1 MDSLTAH
8 ILTVC
13 NQRPTEAELTAPRRY
28 RRRET
33 WIPVK
38 GEAVTVWRMTSHDP
52 DLDETFRGVFESATD
67 TTYMVRIIGDDNPT
81 PFPKR
86 TPHGNTLW
94 FIDHR
99 GADHPYRVQTF
110 TEAEG

>member
-1 MDSLTAH
+1 MTDLTNH
-8 ILTVC
+8 IMQITT
-13 NQRPTEAELTAPRRY
+13 QRPTEAEFIPRHY
-28 RRRET
+28 QRRTT

-52 DLDETFRGVFESATD
+52 DLEETFRGVFESATD

-86 TPHGNTLW
+86 TPLGNTLW

-110 TEAEG
+110 TETTK